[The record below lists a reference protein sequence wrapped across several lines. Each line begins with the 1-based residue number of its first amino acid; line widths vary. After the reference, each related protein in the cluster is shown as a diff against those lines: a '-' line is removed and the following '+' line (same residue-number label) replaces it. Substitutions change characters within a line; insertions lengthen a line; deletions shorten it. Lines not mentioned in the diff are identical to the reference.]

1 MSGSFGVATA
11 IGRVFLS
18 VLFILAGI
26 GKAAAPAGTISYI
39 ESKGLPLAP
48 VAYAGTVALE
58 LGGGLLLLVGFQARL
73 VALAFAV
80 FCVVSALVF
89 HLDFSDPVQQAMLL
103 KNFAIAGGMLFV
115 FAHGAGGFSL
125 DGRRG
130 A

>member
-26 GKAAAPAGTISYI
+26 GQAAAPAGTISYI

-80 FCVVSALVF
+80 FCVASALVF

>member
-1 MSGSFGVATA
+1 MSSYFGVATA

-18 VLFILAGI
+18 VLFILAGF

-58 LGGGLLLLVGFQARL
+58 LGGGLLLLVGYQARL

-115 FAHGAGGFSL
+115 FAHGAGGYSL
-125 DGRRG
+125 DARRG